1 MLQFLFIDPPGPI
14 HMQVYYGL
22 PHDLLRRPS
31 AIAIG
36 NFDGVHIGHQA
47 LLHDVVHAAHERG
60 LQPAV
65 VTFRPHPRE
74 RLFHK
79 DTEALP
85 RISTLYDKVLRILD
99 CGIERVYIL
108 PFFRRFASLTGQEF
122 IRHVLVDGL
131 NAHWITVGR
140 DFHFG
145 ADRQGNVDLLQEMS
159 SEGRYELYI
168 APTLMHTG
176 ERVSSTRLRNV
187 LEKGDLIGASR
198 LLGHSYTMTG
208 RVIHGAALGR
218 QLGFPTL
225 NIQAVPPASPARPAA
240 QGVFAVRIYGLERYP
255 LHGVASIG
263 CKPTV
268 STNKQYLLE
277 THVFDW
283 SGDAYGKIIRVE
295 FMEHLRDEKKF
306 ASLDRLT
313 QQIQNDANQAR
324 RLLGYVGF

>member
-1 MLQFLFIDPPGPI
+1 
-14 HMQVYYGL
+14 MQVFYGL
-22 PHDLLRRPS
+22 PQDLLRRPS
-31 AIAIG
+31 AVAIG

-47 LLHDVVHAAHERG
+47 LLHDVVHAAHDRG

-74 RLFHK
+74 RLFHREA
-79 DTEALP
+79 EALP

-122 IRHVLVDGL
+122 IHHVLNEGL
-131 NAHWITVGR
+131 DAHWVTVGR

-145 ADRQGNVDLLQEMS
+145 ADRQGNIDLLDKMSLQE
-159 SEGRYELYI
+159 RYELFV
-168 APTLMHTG
+168 APTLLHHG
-176 ERVSSTRLRNV
+176 ERVSSTRVREV
-187 LEKGDLIGASR
+187 LAKGDLIETSR
-198 LLGHSYTMTG
+198 LLGHTYTMTG

-240 QGVFAVRIYGLERYP
+240 QGVFAVRIYGLARHP

-295 FMEHLRDEKKF
+295 FLEHLRNEQKF
-306 ASLDRLT
+306 ASLARLT
-313 QQIQNDANQAR
+313 QQIENDAKQAR
-324 RLLGYVGF
+324 RILGYVGY